1 MKIELREF
9 EEKMQKSVA
18 GLENEYKT
26 ISAGRA
32 SAAVL
37 DRVQVEYFGSNMP
50 VNQVAEIK
58 MPDPRSLVITPWDA
72 SCLKSIEKAIL
83 EADLG
88 INPQN
93 DGKCIRLA
101 FPQPTE
107 ERRKELAKKVEKLAE
122 DCKVA
127 VRNIRRD
134 ANDKAKDMKKN
145 NEMTEDELKS
155 SEKLIQDLTD
165 KYIKNV
171 DAVCENKKKEV
182 LSL

>member
-1 MKIELREF
+1 MKIEVREF
-9 EEKMQKSVA
+9 EEKMQKSVT

-32 SAAVL
+32 SAAIL

-58 MPDPRSLVITPWDA
+58 MHDPRSLVITPWDS

-107 ERRKELAKKVEKLAE
+107 ERRKELAKKVEKIAE

-145 NEMTEDELKS
+145 NEMTEDELKA